1 MTGWSP
7 SSRHALAD
15 QACLN
20 QYLVMTNSTRPPL
33 STLAL
38 LGSALLVPPVS
49 AQQPPPSSLAA
60 RPIADNSF
68 LIEEAYNQERG
79 VVQHISVFQRAWGSA
94 AWAFA
99 FTQEWPLRGQ
109 RHQLSFTVP
118 LQRVELPAG
127 PATGLGDLAVNYRFQ
142 LLGTETRV
150 SAAPRVSVVL
160 PTGNEERGFGAGA
173 PGLQVNLPVS
183 VTLGSALVTHWNA
196 GATHT
201 PSARDG
207 TGARAAVTGW
217 NVGGSVIWLVR
228 PAVNLLLEMAWGR
241 TEAVVGPG
249 QTAARETWVVNPGI
263 RWAHDFRNGLQ
274 IVPGVAFPIGIG
286 PSAGERALLLYL
298 SLEHPF

>member
-1 MTGWSP
+1 
-7 SSRHALAD
+7 
-15 QACLN
+15 
-20 QYLVMTNSTRPPL
+20 MTNSTTSPL

-38 LGSALLVPPVS
+38 LGSALLAPPVS
-49 AQQPPPSSLAA
+49 AQAPPPPSSLAA

-68 LIEEAYNQERG
+68 LIEEAYNQERRA
-79 VVQHISVFQRAWGSA
+79 VQHISVFQRAWGSA

-118 LQRVELPAG
+118 LQRVELPTG
-127 PATGLGDLAVNYRFQ
+127 PATGLGDLALNYRLQ

-150 SAAPRVSVVL
+150 SAAPRVSLIL
-160 PTGNEERGFGAGA
+160 PTGDEERGFGGGA

-183 VTLGSALVTHWNA
+183 VTLSPWLVAHGNA
-196 GATHT
+196 GVTHT

-207 TGARAAVTGW
+207 TGARAAATGW
-217 NVGGSVIWLVR
+217 NAGGSVIWLVR

-249 QTAARETWVVNPGI
+249 QTAASETWVVNPGI
-263 RWAHDFRNGLQ
+263 RWAHNFRNGLQ

-286 PSAGERALLLYL
+286 PSAGERSLLLYV
-298 SLEHPF
+298 SFEHPF